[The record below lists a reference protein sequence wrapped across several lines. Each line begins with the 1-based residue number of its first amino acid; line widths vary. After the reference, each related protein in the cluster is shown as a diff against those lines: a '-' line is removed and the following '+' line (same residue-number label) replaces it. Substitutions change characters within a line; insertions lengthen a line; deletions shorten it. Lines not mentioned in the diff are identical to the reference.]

1 MTGLLM
7 TGFVTENI
15 SMGTGFAHFDR
26 RNARN
31 LNSDSGMR
39 DEKRKKIT
47 RYGRCTEHCVIEI
60 NILSGRD
67 GQWWDAGLITLCWTL

>member
-26 RNARN
+26 RNASN

-39 DEKRKKIT
+39 DEKRKELHVT
-47 RYGRCTEHCVIEI
+47 DVAQ
-60 NILSGRD
+60 S
-67 GQWWDAGLITLCWTL
+67 TL